1 MRMSMPLTSDIY
13 YTYKISL
20 ENASANVEKKSS
32 LSYQPSNFAVSRV
45 ADIVGLEGARFHNS
59 HDSWENGK
67 LPIKTTRRWK
77 LNYF

>member
-1 MRMSMPLTSDIY
+1 MSRPLTSDIY
-13 YTYKISL
+13 YTDKISL
-20 ENASANVEKKSS
+20 ENASANVEKKIFIIN
-32 LSYQPSNFAVSRV
+32 QPSNFAVSRE

-59 HDSWENGK
+59 HDSWGNGK